1 MTEGD
6 NSNAL
11 YDIIRKEL
19 NSIINENS
27 ASQPDDSKK
36 AIKLDGNDGT
46 HSQLQK
52 SAEAADD
59 GDIITKTPTPVE
71 HLSTMLSSKI
81 LQLPSN
87 ESQSAIIDTDL
98 QKMRYDLQQSY
109 ELFQTMGERFQA
121 INFSSLKNRIK
132 DMNLSKQDRTA
143 KLNEEMKDILEKH
156 YNNNSLNSLT
166 AEMGEKF
173 QNHPGEFGN
182 IPELSEFFQT
192 CSQLQH
198 GLEQLKRQRNSI
210 SEMTKRLSN
219 ATEASYT
226 RIDHIYNIM
235 KSTHSGQSRNLTEY
249 QQIT

>member
-1 MTEGD
+1 MTD
-6 NSNAL
+6 SDSSNVL

-27 ASQPDDSKK
+27 VLQTNNDSKK
-36 AIKLDGNDGT
+36 SIKLDSNEGT
-46 HSQLQK
+46 LSQLHK
-52 SAEAADD
+52 SAKAVAE
-59 GDIITKTPTPVE
+59 GGNITKTPTSAE
-71 HLSTMLSSKI
+71 HLSTMISNKI

-87 ESQSAIIDTDL
+87 ETQSASIDTDL

-109 ELFQTMGERFQA
+109 ELFQAMGERFQA

-132 DMNLSKQDRTA
+132 DMNLSKQDGTA
-143 KLNEEMKDILEKH
+143 KLKEEMKDVLEKH
-156 YNNNSLNSLT
+156 YNNNTLNSLT
-166 AEMGEKF
+166 AEMAEKF

-198 GLEQLKRQRNSI
+198 GLEQLKRQRNSV

-219 ATEASYT
+219 ATEASYA

-235 KSTHSGQSRNLTEY
+235 NSTHPGQNLTKY
-249 QQIT
+249 QQDS

>member
-1 MTEGD
+1 MTD
-6 NSNAL
+6 SNNSNVL

-27 ASQPDDSKK
+27 APQTNNDSNKFK
-36 AIKLDGNDGT
+36 KLDAT
-46 HSQLQK
+46 EVSHSQQQHNSETTTNIPT
-52 SAEAADD
+52 SA
-59 GDIITKTPTPVE
+59 E

-81 LQLPSN
+81 LQLPSD
-87 ESQSAIIDTDL
+87 ETQSATIDTDL

-143 KLNEEMKDILEKH
+143 KLKDEMRDVLEKH
-156 YNNNSLNSLT
+156 YNNNTLNSLT
-166 AEMGEKF
+166 AEMGAKF
-173 QNHPGEFGN
+173 QSHPGEFGN

-198 GLEQLKRQRNSI
+198 GLEQLKRQRHSV

-219 ATEASYT
+219 ATEASYE
-226 RIDHIYNIM
+226 RVDHIHKIM
-235 KSTHSGQSRNLTEY
+235 RSRQPVQSQNLTEN
-249 QQIT
+249 QKGH

>member
-1 MTEGD
+1 MDGTEG
-6 NSNAL
+6 S
-11 YDIIRKEL
+11 RR
-19 NSIINENS
+19 
-27 ASQPDDSKK
+27 
-36 AIKLDGNDGT
+36 
-46 HSQLQK
+46 QLHN
-52 SAEAADD
+52 SAEAVDESD
-59 GDIITKTPTPVE
+59 TITKTPTSAE

-87 ESQSAIIDTDL
+87 ETQSATIDTDL

-121 INFSSLKNRIK
+121 INFSSLRNRIK

-143 KLNEEMKDILEKH
+143 KLREEMRDALEKH
-156 YNNNSLNSLT
+156 YNNNTLNFLT
-166 AEMGEKF
+166 TEMGAKF
-173 QNHPGEFGN
+173 QKHPGEFGN

-198 GLEQLKRQRNSI
+198 GLEKLKRQRNNV

-219 ATEASYT
+219 ATEASYA

-235 KSTHSGQSRNLTEY
+235 SSRHPGQSQNLTEH
-249 QQIT
+249 QQNA

>member
-1 MTEGD
+1 MTDGD

-19 NSIINENS
+19 NLIINENS
-27 ASQPDDSKK
+27 PPQPDDSKK
-36 AIKLDGNDGT
+36 AMKLNEGT

-52 SAEAADD
+52 TSEAVYD
-59 GDIITKTPTPVE
+59 GDIITKTPTPAE
-71 HLSTMLSSKI
+71 HLSTMLSSNI
-81 LQLPSN
+81 LHLPTN

-109 ELFQTMGERFQA
+109 ELFQTMGERFQS

-143 KLNEEMKDILEKH
+143 KLNEEMKDVLEKH
-156 YNNNSLNSLT
+156 YNNNTLNSLT

-198 GLEQLKRQRNSI
+198 GLEQLKRQRNSV

-219 ATEASYT
+219 ATEASFT

-235 KSTHSGQSRNLTEY
+235 NSTHSGQIQNLQEY
-249 QQIT
+249 QQNS